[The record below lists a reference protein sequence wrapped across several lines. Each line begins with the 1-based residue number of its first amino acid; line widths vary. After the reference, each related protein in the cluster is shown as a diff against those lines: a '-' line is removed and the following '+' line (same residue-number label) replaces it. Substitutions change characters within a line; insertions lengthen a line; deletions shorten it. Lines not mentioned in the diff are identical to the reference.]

1 MLKLNSAAGKSVS
14 CVLLLAAAAVGWKLA
29 WNHWRDDVTLH
40 PAYSIS
46 GDHIH
51 ISPAPPDFIPGD
63 IKAEVVRLGSLED
76 LPLLDPGITAKIAG
90 AFELHPWVAR
100 TLRVTKRSGG
110 VDVELEYRVPVA
122 LVQVTYNGERGT
134 LPVDKQAV
142 VLPIDAFRNQ
152 QGELAQFARG
162 LPRID
167 GGESIPLNPD
177 GAKWGDENIAGAAGI
192 AAILKEQWQTLGLYR
207 IAVWPTTGKTIRR
220 RRTSSLPETAPAF
233 CGAALQDAKTRT
245 NPKPPRNC
253 NAYSS
258 SPPETAPSTSKAPQ
272 PRSTCE
278 HRTKPRSPNAARR
291 VCELFEMIRTRAF

>member
-51 ISPAPPDFIPGD
+51 LSPAPPDFIPGD
-63 IKAEVVRLGSLED
+63 IKSEVVRLGSLED

-100 TLRVTKRSGG
+100 TLRVVKRSGG

-207 IAVWPTTGKTIRR
+207 IAVLADDRQDDSSAAYIITARNGASVLWGGAPGHENAHEPKAAEKRQRLLQFAAGNSALNKQSPTTTLDV
-220 RRTSSLPETAPAF
+220 RTSNETALSKRSA
-233 CGAALQDAKTRT
+233 
-245 NPKPPRNC
+245 PR
-253 NAYSS
+253 
-258 SPPETAPSTSKAPQ
+258 
-272 PRSTCE
+272 
-278 HRTKPRSPNAARR
+278 
-291 VCELFEMIRTRAF
+291 L